1 MENITTARKIR
12 AFPWLYAGEAANSV
26 FATLTWFGPVLP
38 LFLNALG
45 LSKTRIGLVLAI
57 PYLCAALALLVSRLV
72 LQWGEKRTFLWGYS
86 LRAMATLGLCA
97 APAVYIWAGA
107 PAAFGWVLA
116 IVLVFSICRTIAET
130 GWLSW
135 SYEIIPS
142 HLRGKTVALSASIS
156 GMVTLLATLLAAVL
170 LKHITGLYSYSLLV
184 LLSLPFAVASIFFYG
199 LIPGGRPMPVAAEPR
214 GFTRDCRQT
223 LKDRNFLMFESGNF
237 LFYLATYA
245 LAFLPLFLQGPVG
258 LRADQILVLTACCS
272 VGLLASSYL
281 WGWSADRFGSK
292 PVLLTGLLL
301 TSFVPLWMFC
311 LPRQSPWSMSMAIAL
326 YVYFGIAS
334 SGAGLGINRYFFV
347 GALPNDNRNPAY
359 YPVHYSLLNLS
370 AGLGPLLAGVLLDA
384 SSGIGLGLSW
394 RSADQFAVLFAVS
407 LTMFL
412 AAFFVLRRLRRDG
425 AVPLGE
431 FMAMFVQGNPL
442 LALESMIRYRWAAN
456 EAERLVTTRRLGD
469 ARNPMS
475 IAELREALSDP
486 SFNVRYEAVLAM
498 ARLKAHPELIQ
509 ALVAVLD
516 SKEPDL
522 SVAAGWAL
530 GRLGD
535 KRAIPALRRAL
546 ASEYALL
553 RGRSAR
559 SLAALGDSEA
569 VPILL
574 NLLKSEKHNNIR
586 VAYASALGSFRT
598 TAALADLL
606 ELLEQLSTE
615 NLRGEVALAIARIVG
630 AEQHFIRLWRATRAD
645 FGTGVARAIAAL
657 RNHGGGRLAP
667 MDIGATAWDVLEQT
681 MGVQDLAGGAD
692 ALSKLIRQLPL
703 DRLEDALRKVLEEC
717 ARKLTMAGEV
727 RRDYVLLALS
737 ALHTALQALR

>member
-26 FATLTWFGPVLP
+26 FATLSWFGPVLP

-86 LRAMATLGLCA
+86 LRTIATLGLCA
-97 APAVYIWAGA
+97 APVVYFRAGA

-116 IVLVFSICRTIAET
+116 IVLVFSICRMIAET

-135 SYEIIPS
+135 SYEMIPS

-156 GMVTLLATLLAAVL
+156 GMVTLLATFLAAVF
-170 LKHITGLYSYSLLV
+170 LKQVTGLYSYSLLV
-184 LLSLPFAVASIFFYG
+184 LISLPFAVASIFFYG
-199 LIPGGRPMPVAAEPR
+199 LLPGGRPVPVAAEPR
-214 GFTRDCRQT
+214 GFYRQV
-223 LKDRNFLMFESGNF
+223 LKDRNFLMFESGNC

-245 LAFLPLFLQGPVG
+245 LVFLPLFLQGPVG

-301 TSFVPLWMFC
+301 TSFMPLWMFC
-311 LPRQSPWSMSMAIAL
+311 LPRQSPWSMTMAIVF
-326 YVYFGIAS
+326 YVYFGIVS
-334 SGAGLGINRYFFV
+334 SGASLAINRYFFV
-347 GALPNDNRNPAY
+347 GVLPTDNRNPAY

-384 SSGIGLGLSW
+384 SSGIVLRLSW
-394 RSADQFAVLFAVS
+394 RRADQFAVLFAVS
-407 LTMFL
+407 LILFL
-412 AAFFVLRRLRRDG
+412 AAFSVLRRLRRDG
-425 AVPLGE
+425 AVPFGE
-431 FMAMFVQGNPL
+431 FIAMFVQGNPL
-442 LALESMIRYRWAAN
+442 IALESMIRYRWAGN

-475 IAELREALSDP
+475 ITELREALSDP

-498 ARLKAHPELIQ
+498 ARLRAHPELTQ

-522 SVAAGWAL
+522 CVAAGWAL

-535 KRAIPALRRAL
+535 QQAIPALRRAL

-553 RGRSAR
+553 RARSAR
-559 SLAALGDSEA
+559 SLAALGDSEI

-574 NLLKSEKHNNIR
+574 NLLKSEMHNNIR
-586 VAYASALGSFRT
+586 VAYASALGSFGA
-598 TAALADLL
+598 TAALDELL
-606 ELLEQLSTE
+606 GLLEQLSTE

-645 FGTGVARAIAAL
+645 FGTGLARAIAAL
-657 RNHGGGRLAP
+657 RNHAGGRLAP
-667 MDIGATAWDVLEQT
+667 MDIGATAWDALEQT
-681 MGVQDLAGGAD
+681 MGAQDLAGGATV
-692 ALSKLIRQLPL
+692 LGKLIRQLPF
-703 DRLEDALRKVLEEC
+703 DRLEAALRKVLEEC
-717 ARKLTMAGEV
+717 ARELTMTGEV

-737 ALHTALQALR
+737 ALHTALQVLR